1 MRAPDP
7 REAGSAAGAA
17 VRKLLRRIRIR
28 QGLARVRSGF
38 WPIVQA
44 SLAAGA
50 AYLLA
55 QLVLGHDQPFFA
67 AVAAWVC
74 LGFSFERELRR
85 VADVAV
91 GVAVGVGI
99 GEVIVGL
106 IGAGWWQLTVVLLVS
121 AVLARFIDRGPMLV
135 TQAGVQAI
143 VVVGLPAA
151 VAAEGAF
158 GRWADAAVGGVVAL
172 AVTLLLPSDPLRR
185 LRSLAYEATTELAE
199 TLEAVGRGLRQH
211 DMDELGAALV
221 RGRASESVLAD
232 WRDTAR
238 KAEDIARVG
247 VNRAQRGDIHE
258 IVGQAVLVD
267 RAMRS
272 VRLLARRAPTVVGP
286 DGTWPDVGPLAD
298 EVERFAGGTRLLAS
312 AVGGGG
318 TVEDARRLL
327 VDVAA
332 AVDPHVVGR
341 SDLRVASLV
350 VLLRSPVVDALEASG
365 LDPRAAREHLPEL

>member
-1 MRAPDP
+1 MRTPAPRD
-7 REAGSAAGAA
+7 AGTAAGAA
-17 VRKLLRRIRIR
+17 VRTLVRRIRIR

-85 VADVAV
+85 VAEVAV

-106 IGAGWWQLTVVLLVS
+106 IGTGWWQLTVVLLIS
-121 AVLARFIDRGPMLV
+121 AVLARFIDRGPLLV
-135 TQAGVQAI
+135 IQAGVQAI

-151 VAAEGAF
+151 VAHEGAF
-158 GRWADAAVGGVVAL
+158 GRWTDAAVGGLVAL

-199 TLEAVGRGLRQH
+199 TLEAIGRGLRQH

-232 WRDTAR
+232 WQDAAR
-238 KAEDIARVG
+238 RAEEIARVG
-247 VNRAQRGDIHE
+247 VNRAQRDDIRAL
-258 IVGQAVLVD
+258 VAQAVLVD

-272 VRLLARRAPTVVGP
+272 VRLLARRAPTVLGTQRPQVGA
-286 DGTWPDVGPLAD
+286 LAD

-332 AVDPHVVGR
+332 SADPHAVGGD
-341 SDLRVASLV
+341 DLRVASLV

-365 LDPRAAREHLPEL
+365 LDPRTAREHLPEL